1 MRCLSF
7 ARQSGFHPAALLHM
21 FRLLS
26 FHGCKFHIIISKL
39 QEKSAKKRQQRR
51 KKPFFPRIGSKIPAP
66 RQQTVPF
73 LPPSLLPTGGERSAD
88 GTRTPPFAH
97 TPEACTERAR
107 KRRRTHGQNGMPP
120 ARLRTDKKT
129 AAPLSPTPRNAYLC
143 MRSKMAAKAATTPK
157 AAGNNHA
164 INNRRRKNI

>member
-1 MRCLSF
+1 MRCLFF
-7 ARQSGFHPAALLHM
+7 ARQPGFRPVAPLHAH
-21 FRLLS
+21 RLPS
-26 FHGCKFHIIISKL
+26 RYGCKFHIVVSKF
-39 QEKSAKKRQQRR
+39 QEKSAKKRQQRC
-51 KKPFFPRIGSKIPAP
+51 KKPLFPRIGSKISAL

-73 LPPSLLPTGGERSAD
+73 LPPSLLPTGGERPAD

-97 TPEACTERAR
+97 TPEACPERAR

-143 MRSKMAAKAATTPK
+143 MRSKMAAKAAATPK